1 MIKQVINKKNFY
13 KWGMAFLA
21 IWDILLIILDFAGF
35 VNINSPH
42 SKWYWINNLIL
53 VIFAVDYFIRLFSAS
68 DKKRFFQTNIFDL
81 LAIIPVG
88 LVFNGMQLAKLGDVG
103 LYFRLLRLIRLAG
116 LMGKLREIWHTNGIL
131 YILYFA
137 IAFLMLGA
145 VAISITEHVSLDKAF
160 WWAVTTASTV
170 GYGDISKETL
180 EPDSLIGKG
189 VVLVMILV
197 GVGVMGLVTSALTTY
212 LMRRDK
218 SQIAPTTTVTPDS
231 ETENITLILEKIS
244 NLEKQNQKLIKSNQQ
259 LQAQIDAI
267 QEQTETS
274 DWKKFKK
281 WLKKE
286 KDHK

>member
-1 MIKQVINKKNFY
+1 MVKKVINKKQIY

-21 IWDILLIILDFAGF
+21 IWDILLIVLDFAGF
-35 VNINSPH
+35 IDINSPG
-42 SKWYWINNLIL
+42 SKWFWINNLIL
-53 VIFAVDYFIRLFSAS
+53 VIFAVDYFIRLSAAPN
-68 DKKRFFQTNIFDL
+68 KKKFFETNIFDL

-88 LVFNGMQLAKLGDVG
+88 LVFSGMQLAKLGDVG

-137 IAFLMLGA
+137 LAFLMLGA

-170 GYGDISKETL
+170 GYGDISTETL
-180 EPDSLIGKG
+180 TPDSLIGKG
-189 VVLVMILV
+189 VVLIMILV

-218 SQIAPTTTVTPDS
+218 DQVAPTPPVNFDN
-231 ETENITLILEKIS
+231 ETENIVLILNKLDS
-244 NLEKQNQKLIKSNQQ
+244 LEKQNEKLLKSNQE
-259 LQAQIDAI
+259 L
-267 QEQTETS
+267 QEQINSLKEETQTS

-281 WLKKE
+281 WLKDKE
-286 KDHK
+286 HK

>member
-1 MIKQVINKKNFY
+1 MNNKIINKRQIY

-35 VNINSPH
+35 ININSSH
-42 SKWYWINNLIL
+42 SKWYWVNNLIL

-68 DKKRFFQTNIFDL
+68 NKKQFFKTNIFDL

-88 LVFNGMQLAKLGDVG
+88 LVFSGMQLAKLGDVG

-137 IAFLMLGA
+137 IAFLMLGS

-170 GYGDISKETL
+170 GYGDISSETL
-180 EPDSLIGKG
+180 TPDTLIGKG
-189 VVLVMILV
+189 VVLIMILI

-218 SQIAPTTTVTPDS
+218 KQIAPTPTITPD
-231 ETENITLILEKIS
+231 TQADNIALILDKLS
-244 NLEKQNQKLIKSNQQ
+244 NLEKQNNELIKANQKLQKRIAS
-259 LQAQIDAI
+259 I
-267 QEQTETS
+267 EEETNNS

-286 KDHK
+286 KEHK

>member
-1 MIKQVINKKNFY
+1 MIKQVINKKQIY

-35 VNINSPH
+35 IDINTPQ
-42 SKWYWINNLIL
+42 SKWFWINNLIL
-53 VIFAVDYFIRLFSAS
+53 VVFAVDYFIRLSAAP
-68 DKKRFFQTNIFDL
+68 DKKRFFKTNIFDL

-88 LVFNGMQLAKLGDVG
+88 LVFSGMQLAKLGDVG

-180 EPDSLIGKG
+180 TPDSLIGKG
-189 VVLVMILV
+189 VVLIMILV

-218 SQIAPTTTVTPDS
+218 NQIAPTPSVTQDT
-231 ETENITLILEKIS
+231 EAENIALILNKLDS
-244 NLEKQNQKLIKSNQQ
+244 LEKQNEKLMKSNQK
-259 LQAQIDAI
+259 LQDQIDSLKEDT
-267 QEQTETS
+267 QTS

-281 WLKKE
+281 WLKDKE
-286 KDHK
+286 HK